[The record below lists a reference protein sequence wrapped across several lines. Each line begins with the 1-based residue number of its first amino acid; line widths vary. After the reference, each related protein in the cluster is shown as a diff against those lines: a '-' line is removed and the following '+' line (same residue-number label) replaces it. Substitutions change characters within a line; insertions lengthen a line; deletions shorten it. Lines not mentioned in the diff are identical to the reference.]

1 MDLYSSFKLVHVIAA
16 TAWVGGGL
24 TLIAQAI
31 FRIREAGPREV
42 LEVTRNMGLLA
53 LRWFLPSSALTLLS
67 GLLMALLGGLWTQA
81 WIVLSLAG
89 FAVTFLT
96 GHFILRVRGE
106 KVFAL
111 QTEGREHEAVQE
123 ALALIRVSKFDYA
136 VVLMVV
142 VLMVLKPQWNDPAF
156 IGGIA
161 AVIACAG
168 FVFLL
173 PPKRRSTPRA
183 QGENASR

>member
-1 MDLYSSFKLVHVIAA
+1 MFQTQHILINQPLVLSLQEALFN
-16 TAWVGGGL
+16 VGEENGSL
-24 TLIAQAI
+24 QQLQAC
-31 FRIREAGPREV
+31 ACHCCHG
-42 LEVTRNMGLLA
+42 MGLLA
-53 LRWFLPSSALTLLS
+53 LRWFLPSSTLTFLS

-96 GHFILRVRGE
+96 GHFILRIRGE

-111 QTEGREHEAVQE
+111 LTEGREHEAVKE

-142 VLMVLKPQWNDPAF
+142 VLMVLKPQWNDPAV

-168 FVFLL
+168 LVFLL
-173 PPKRRSTPRA
+173 PPKRRSTLRA